1 MGLNMKKKNSLRN
14 LCDMIK
20 MAWKENR
27 FFILFQLFLNTIRGP
42 FPLLIAY
49 INKLI
54 VDKITG
60 ELHCSSEFEYLVILV
75 FLTII
80 IQVIYEFLMTLDTKL
95 AIISSNRIFV
105 KIQSVILEKLRTLDK
120 AHYDKT
126 YDRDII
132 HRGKNFD
139 YKSIHN
145 LMNSISNIFRRVFT
159 AIVAAI
165 VLIKYNYLLT
175 IFILVM
181 YIAKIIIGRISV
193 DLNKQMNESVTE
205 RVRRKEYYSEIV
217 KSKKY
222 AKELRVFG
230 LNEFFINKYKSTSR
244 EIFELNKKYIRK
256 NIILNGGI
264 DILQILI
271 NGILYGIL
279 VLGAFYSKITLGD
292 ITFIKSAF
300 DNLNSELY
308 ASISMLIDLYKDI
321 STFDFFSDFTNLK
334 NEIIKNEK
342 DRDSYVNFG
351 INRGKHR
358 IEFKHVYFSYPD
370 TENYILKDINLV
382 INEGD
387 TIGLVGIN
395 GAGKSTLIKLLLR
408 LYDCTKG
415 CILVDGID
423 IKKYDPK
430 QYYAMWGFQSQES
443 ILYPMKLKNNIALGI
458 DEQYI
463 NLENIHIALKHSNG
477 ENIIKKMKHSENT
490 EIYKVFDSEGYEPSG
505 GEAQKISLARTFYKD
520 CEMYI
525 LDEPS
530 SAMDADS
537 ENKIFHSLNQVLKSK
552 TVIFISHKLSN
563 FKFCDKIVILKE
575 GKIVAEG
582 THRELMDN
590 VYYSQLY
597 MTQKN
602 SFLNQ
607 NER

>member
-1 MGLNMKKKNSLRN
+1 M
-14 LCDMIK
+14 
-20 MAWKENR
+20 
-27 FFILFQLFLNTIRGP
+27 
-42 FPLLIAY
+42 IAY

-60 ELHCSSEFEYLVILV
+60 NLHYSSEFEYLVILV
-75 FLTII
+75 FLTIV
-80 IQVIYEFLMTLDTKL
+80 IQVVYEFLMTLDTKL

-105 KIQSVILEKLRTLDK
+105 KIQNMILEKLRTLDK

-145 LMNSISNIFRRVFT
+145 LMNSISNVFRRVFT
-159 AIVAAI
+159 AIVAAV

-175 IFILVM
+175 VFILVM
-181 YIAKIIIGRISV
+181 YVAKIIIGRISV

-222 AKELRVFG
+222 VKELRVFG
-230 LNEFFINKYKSTSR
+230 LNEFFINKYKLISR
-244 EIFELNKKYIRK
+244 EIFELNKKYVRK

-279 VLGAFYSKITLGD
+279 VLSAFYSKITLGD

-342 DRDSYVNFG
+342 NAETYVNFDTNNG
-351 INRGKHR
+351 RHK
-358 IEFKHVYFSYPD
+358 IEFKHVYFSYTD

-387 TIGLVGIN
+387 TIGVVGIN

-408 LYDCTKG
+408 LYDCSKG

-423 IKKYDPK
+423 IKEYNPK

-463 NLENIHIALKHSNG
+463 NLENIHTALKHSSG
-477 ENIIKKMKHSENT
+477 ENIIKKMKHSDNT

-537 ENKIFHSLNQVLKSK
+537 ENKIFHSLNKELKNK

-563 FKFCDKIVILKE
+563 FRFCDKIVILKE
-575 GKIVAEG
+575 GEIIAEG
-582 THRELMDN
+582 THRELMN
-590 VYYSQLY
+590 NAYYAQLY

-602 SFLNQ
+602 SFLSQ

>member
-1 MGLNMKKKNSLRN
+1 MVLNMKKINCMRN
-14 LCDMIK
+14 LRVMII

-27 FFILFQLFLNTIRGP
+27 FFILFQFFLNTIRGP

-60 ELHCSSEFEYLVILV
+60 NLHYSSEFEYLVILV
-75 FLTII
+75 FLTIV
-80 IQVIYEFLMTLDTKL
+80 IQVVYEFLMTLDTKL

-105 KIQSVILEKLRTLDK
+105 KIQNMILEKLRTLDK

-145 LMNSISNIFRRVFT
+145 LMNSISNVFRRVFT
-159 AIVAAI
+159 AIVAAV

-175 IFILVM
+175 VFILVM
-181 YIAKIIIGRISV
+181 YVAKIIIGRISV

-222 AKELRVFG
+222 VKELRVFG
-230 LNEFFINKYKSTSR
+230 LNEFFINKYKLISR
-244 EIFELNKKYIRK
+244 EIFELNKKYVRK

-279 VLGAFYSKITLGD
+279 VLSAFYSKITLGD

-342 DRDSYVNFG
+342 NAETYVNFDTNNG
-351 INRGKHR
+351 RHK
-358 IEFKHVYFSYPD
+358 IEFKHVYFSYTD

-387 TIGLVGIN
+387 TIGVVGIN

-408 LYDCTKG
+408 LYDCSKG

-423 IKKYDPK
+423 IKEYNPK

-463 NLENIHIALKHSNG
+463 NLENIHTALKHSSG
-477 ENIIKKMKHSENT
+477 ENIIKKMKHSDNT

-537 ENKIFHSLNQVLKSK
+537 ENKIFHSLNKELKNK

-563 FKFCDKIVILKE
+563 FRFCDKIVILKE
-575 GKIVAEG
+575 GEIIAEG
-582 THRELMDN
+582 THRELMN
-590 VYYSQLY
+590 NAYYAQLY

-602 SFLNQ
+602 SFLSQ

>member
-1 MGLNMKKKNSLRN
+1 MKKINCMRN
-14 LCDMIK
+14 LRVMII

-27 FFILFQLFLNTIRGP
+27 FFILFQFFLNTIRGP

-60 ELHCSSEFEYLVILV
+60 NLHYSSEFEYLVILV
-75 FLTII
+75 FLTIV
-80 IQVIYEFLMTLDTKL
+80 IQVVYEFLMTLDTKL

-105 KIQSVILEKLRTLDK
+105 KIQNMILEKLRTLDK

-145 LMNSISNIFRRVFT
+145 LMNSISNVFRRVFT
-159 AIVAAI
+159 AIVAAV

-175 IFILVM
+175 VFILVM
-181 YIAKIIIGRISV
+181 YVAKIIIGRISV

-222 AKELRVFG
+222 VKELRVFG
-230 LNEFFINKYKSTSR
+230 LNEFFINKYKLISR
-244 EIFELNKKYIRK
+244 EIFELNKKYVRK

-279 VLGAFYSKITLGD
+279 VLSAFYSKITLGD

-342 DRDSYVNFG
+342 NAETYVNFDTNNG
-351 INRGKHR
+351 RHK
-358 IEFKHVYFSYPD
+358 IEFKHVYFSYTD

-387 TIGLVGIN
+387 TIGVVGIN

-408 LYDCTKG
+408 LYDCSKG

-423 IKKYDPK
+423 IKEYNPK

-463 NLENIHIALKHSNG
+463 NLENIHTALKHSSG
-477 ENIIKKMKHSENT
+477 ENIIKKMKHSDNT

-537 ENKIFHSLNQVLKSK
+537 ENKIFHSLNKELKNK

-563 FKFCDKIVILKE
+563 FRFCDKIVILKE
-575 GKIVAEG
+575 GEIIAEG
-582 THRELMDN
+582 THRELMN
-590 VYYSQLY
+590 NAYYAQLY

-602 SFLNQ
+602 SFLSQ